1 MAKQRSNTA
10 IYTSDFRHEFAVQT
24 STLLRRRMLWFTGTL
39 TLVGLFLLTL
49 AGVAVLATS
58 NIPTSSGPVQIKTT
72 GSTNDAILALVGAA
86 LAVATY
92 ILCFLYAWLARP
104 ADSELLRLS
113 YLLVLVDGVIHI
125 ALDYLVQHAFGIWG
139 VTITHILA
147 CAFLPW
153 TTRQSIGP
161 MVPLVLID
169 LVLYIIVRK
178 PDGLSLAWMTFT
190 DPLVAAP
197 GTLIAYVKHSTRLRQ
212 YQMDFLRRRYG
223 EIRRE
228 LVDARRIHEAL
239 FPQPISTGPVRFHY
253 EYEPMRQIGGDF
265 LFAHSSGPANHNRFS
280 MVLIDVTGH
289 GIAAALTVNRMHGE
303 LERLFAEH
311 PNLAPG
317 NVLKLLNR
325 YVHLT
330 LARHSVYAT
339 VFCVRIDP
347 EKGELEYASGGHP
360 PAFLRGVDGTV
371 QELHSTSFVLGA
383 CGDDDFQPA
392 PETHK
397 FGPGD
402 VLVCYTD
409 GATEARAASGR
420 MFGVEGLQRLL
431 AGHNPEIAA
440 SEPDGSWARLLLSA
454 VDNHRAGPPSDD
466 TLLIEIARPIATRRE
481 SSAGAAP
488 SPAHVMS

>member
-1 MAKQRSNTA
+1 LAKQRSNTA
-10 IYTSDFRHEFAVQT
+10 IYTSDFRHEFAAQT
-24 STLLRRRMLWFTGTL
+24 SSLLRRRVLWFTGIL
-39 TLVGLFLLTL
+39 ALLGVFTITL
-49 AGVAVLATS
+49 AAVAVLTLGNLATE
-58 NIPTSSGPVQIKTT
+58 NGAIRIKTDGT
-72 GSTNDAILALVGAA
+72 INEAVLALAA
-86 LAVATY
+86 SAVSTGTY
-92 ILCFLYAWLARP
+92 ILAFAYAWFARP
-104 ADSELLRLS
+104 ADRELIRLS
-113 YLLVLVDGVIHI
+113 YLLLLADGLIHI
-125 ALDYLVQHAFGIWG
+125 GLEYTVTNAMGIWG
-139 VTITHILA
+139 TTVTHILA

-153 TTRQSIGP
+153 TTRQALWP
-161 MVPLVLID
+161 MLPLVLLD
-169 LVLYIIVRK
+169 LALYVIVRK
-178 PDGLSLAWMTFT
+178 PDGVSLAFVTLS
-190 DPLVAAP
+190 DPIAAVP
-197 GTLIAYVKHSTRLRQ
+197 GTLIAYFKHSTRLRH

-265 LFAHSSGPANHNRFS
+265 LFAHSSGPAHHNRFN

-371 QELHSTSFVLGA
+371 HELHSTSFVLGA

-402 VLVCYTD
+402 VLICYTD
-409 GATEARAASGR
+409 GATEARAAGGR
-420 MFGVEGLQRLL
+420 MFGVEGLQRML
-431 AGHNPEIAA
+431 AGHNPEISAG
-440 SEPDGSWARLLLSA
+440 EPDGSWARLLLRA
-454 VDNHRAGPPSDD
+454 VDNHREGPPNDD
-466 TLLIEIARPIATRRE
+466 TLLIEIARPVEARQVLRRP
-481 SSAGAAP
+481 SDAPLAAL
-488 SPAHVMS
+488 